1 MQPEHR
7 ALRSGPIAVI
17 ADDFTGAAEIGGVAF
32 RYGLAAEVQT
42 AWTPSRDIRVIAVD
56 ADTRSL
62 PAREAAQNAAEL
74 AEQIRTSTVSW
85 VYKKID
91 SVLRGPVVAEIE
103 AVLDALRM
111 RRALLVPANP
121 ALGRVIRG
129 GCYFIDGKPI
139 DKTDFAKDPEY
150 PARFPDVRS
159 ILRTSRVAVLRP
171 RDSLPERGIILGE
184 AATVSDLVAWA
195 QRLDDHTL
203 PAGAA
208 EFFARILETR
218 LGRNAEQAASP
229 SSGMVRGNALFVCGS
244 ASAQSRAVRQEF
256 ERRGI
261 PVLFVPKGRRAPA
274 GSPADL
280 LPAWT
285 EAAAAALA
293 SHSQVLLCIDPDSP
307 RDPEGP
313 GTLVND
319 LLDGVETLLGRAAI
333 DHLYVEGGYTAS
345 ALIRRLGWTRM
356 KVDRELAPGVV
367 SLEVQGERRRLLTVK
382 PGSYRW
388 PDAVWKK

>member
-1 MQPEHR
+1 MRSEHR
-7 ALRSGPIAVI
+7 AIRSGPIAVI
-17 ADDFTGAAEIGGVAF
+17 ADDLTGAAEIGGVAV

-42 AWTPSRDIRVIAVD
+42 AWIAASEAGVIVID

-62 PAREAAQNAAEL
+62 PPQNAAQNAGKL
-74 AEQIRTSTVSW
+74 AEQIQTSTVSW

-103 AVLDALRM
+103 AVLDALGK

-121 ALGRVIRG
+121 SRGRVIRG
-129 GCYFIDGKPI
+129 GCYFIDGEPI
-139 DKTDFAKDPEY
+139 DRTDFGKDPEY
-150 PARFPDVRS
+150 PARSPDVRR
-159 ILRTSRVAVLRP
+159 ILGTSEVAVLRP
-171 RDSLPERGIILGE
+171 QESLPERGIILGE
-184 AATVSDLVAWA
+184 AASVSDVTAWA
-195 QRLDDHTL
+195 RRLDDHTL

-218 LGRNAEQAASP
+218 LARKAKQAAPP
-229 SSGMVRGNALFVCGS
+229 SSGMARGNALFVCGS
-244 ASAQSRAVRQEF
+244 ASAQSRALRHES

-261 PVLFVPKGRRAPA
+261 PVLFVPKDRRAPG

-280 LPAWT
+280 LPAST
-285 EAAAAALA
+285 KAAAAALA
-293 SHSQVLLCIDPDSP
+293 SHSQVLLCLDPDSL

-319 LLDGVETLLGRAAI
+319 LLDVVELLIGRGAV

-356 KVDRELAPGVV
+356 KVERELAPGVV
-367 SLEVQGERRRLLTVK
+367 SLEVQGKRRRLLTVK

-388 PDAVWKK
+388 PDAVWK

>member
-1 MQPEHR
+1 MRPEHR
-7 ALRSGPIAVI
+7 AIRSGPIAVI
-17 ADDFTGAAEIGGVAF
+17 ADDLTGAAEIGGVAV

-42 AWTPSRDIRVIAVD
+42 DWTAASEAGVIVID

-62 PAREAAQNAAEL
+62 PPQDAAQNAGKL

-91 SVLRGPVVAEIE
+91 SALRGPVVAEIE
-103 AVLDALRM
+103 AVLDALEM
-111 RRALLVPANP
+111 PRALLVPANP
-121 ALGRVIRG
+121 TLGRVIRG
-129 GCYFIDGKPI
+129 GCYFIDGEPI
-139 DKTDFAKDPEY
+139 DKTDFGKDPEY
-150 PARFPDVRS
+150 PARSPDVRR
-159 ILRTSRVAVLRP
+159 ILGTFEVAVLRP
-171 RDSLPERGIILGE
+171 QESLPERGIILGE
-184 AATVSDLVAWA
+184 AASASDVTAWA
-195 QRLDDHTL
+195 RRLDEHTL
-203 PAGAA
+203 AAGAA
-208 EFFARILETR
+208 EFFAKILETR
-218 LGRNAEQAASP
+218 LGRKAKQDASP

-244 ASAQSRAVRQEF
+244 ASSQGRALRHEF

-261 PVLFVPKGRRAPA
+261 PVLFVPRGGP
-274 GSPADL
+274 PTDL

-319 LLDGVETLLGRAAI
+319 LLDDVELLLERAAV

-356 KVDRELAPGVV
+356 KVERELAPGVV
-367 SLEVQGERRRLLTVK
+367 SLEVPGERRRLLTVK

-388 PDAVWKK
+388 PDAVWEK